1 MFPRRC
7 WFVSIYCAGI
17 SSPATATGRRSAISV
32 SAVSPLLHQ
41 PGSNFLGSK
50 NSGSMGPG
58 HHRARAHTRGRVLGF
73 LCIILLCYV
82 ERPERGEPCPC
93 HVIQMCREKIYL
105 QGVHINCQKEI
116 RSEGHKNVP
125 NQILIL
131 CMFFSTS
138 SHFVWLY

>member
-32 SAVSPLLHQ
+32 SAVSPLGLPQ

-82 ERPERGEPCPC
+82 ERPERGEPRPC

-105 QGVHINCQKEI
+105 APRVMLRIARLRALLSPDIHVKY
-116 RSEGHKNVP
+116 
-125 NQILIL
+125 
-131 CMFFSTS
+131 S
-138 SHFVWLY
+138 SPPFMP